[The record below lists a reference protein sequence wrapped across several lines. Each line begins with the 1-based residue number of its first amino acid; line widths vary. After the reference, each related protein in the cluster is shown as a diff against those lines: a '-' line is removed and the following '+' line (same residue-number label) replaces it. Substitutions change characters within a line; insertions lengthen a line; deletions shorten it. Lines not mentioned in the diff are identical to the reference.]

1 MSTDN
6 SEKSENILNEEE
18 NKTNKEKEK
27 LMDPLTLLSSDLLKE
42 INNFEDKYF
51 CEKKEIMKDNNQLN
65 KTQKESKDINSNL
78 NIPENNKGSK
88 NDNEFLNFKISKNE
102 DKEKYNNYKKE
113 GKKMSKQQS
122 SLCLNNKSLYLNSYN
137 NDNSMFMSNK
147 NQFNN
152 CQYQNMNNIM
162 NLNNLNFFNNSFTM
176 DGKRGWICTH
186 CKNFN
191 YESKFNLIIF
201 NKMILQLESNA
212 IDVEEEMIIY
222 LTNHR
227 MHLIE
232 EII

>member
-122 SLCLNNKSLYLNSYN
+122 SLCLNNKSLYLNPYN

-191 YESKFNLIIF
+191 YESKYLI
-201 NKMILQLESNA
+201 
-212 IDVEEEMIIY
+212 
-222 LTNHR
+222 
-227 MHLIE
+227 
-232 EII
+232 

>member
-191 YESKFNLIIF
+191 YESKYLI
-201 NKMILQLESNA
+201 
-212 IDVEEEMIIY
+212 Y
-222 LTNHR
+222 
-227 MHLIE
+227 
-232 EII
+232 

>member
-88 NDNEFLNFKISKNE
+88 DDNEFLNFKMSKNE

-191 YESKFNLIIF
+191 YESKYLI
-201 NKMILQLESNA
+201 
-212 IDVEEEMIIY
+212 
-222 LTNHR
+222 
-227 MHLIE
+227 
-232 EII
+232 

>member
-78 NIPENNKGSK
+78 NIPENKKGSK

-122 SLCLNNKSLYLNSYN
+122 SLCLNNKSLYLNSCN

-191 YESKFNLIIF
+191 YESKYLI
-201 NKMILQLESNA
+201 
-212 IDVEEEMIIY
+212 
-222 LTNHR
+222 
-227 MHLIE
+227 
-232 EII
+232 

>member
-6 SEKSENILNEEE
+6 SEKSENILNEDE

-122 SLCLNNKSLYLNSYN
+122 SLCLNNKSLYLNSCN

-191 YESKFNLIIF
+191 YESKYLI
-201 NKMILQLESNA
+201 
-212 IDVEEEMIIY
+212 
-222 LTNHR
+222 
-227 MHLIE
+227 
-232 EII
+232 

>member
-122 SLCLNNKSLYLNSYN
+122 SLCLNNKSLYLNSCN
-137 NDNSMFMSNK
+137 NDNSIFMSNK

-191 YESKFNLIIF
+191 YESKYLI
-201 NKMILQLESNA
+201 
-212 IDVEEEMIIY
+212 
-222 LTNHR
+222 
-227 MHLIE
+227 
-232 EII
+232 

>member
-88 NDNEFLNFKISKNE
+88 NDNEFLNFKMSKNE

-122 SLCLNNKSLYLNSYN
+122 SLCLNNKSLYLNSCN

-191 YESKFNLIIF
+191 YESKYLI
-201 NKMILQLESNA
+201 
-212 IDVEEEMIIY
+212 
-222 LTNHR
+222 
-227 MHLIE
+227 
-232 EII
+232 

>member
-78 NIPENNKGSK
+78 NIPKNNKGSK

-191 YESKFNLIIF
+191 YESKYLI
-201 NKMILQLESNA
+201 
-212 IDVEEEMIIY
+212 
-222 LTNHR
+222 
-227 MHLIE
+227 
-232 EII
+232 

>member
-102 DKEKYNNYKKE
+102 DKEKNNNYKKE

-122 SLCLNNKSLYLNSYN
+122 SLCLNNKSLYLNPYN
-137 NDNSMFMSNK
+137 NDNSMFMPKK

-162 NLNNLNFFNNSFTM
+162 NLNDLNFFNNSFTM

-191 YESKFNLIIF
+191 YESKYLI
-201 NKMILQLESNA
+201 
-212 IDVEEEMIIY
+212 
-222 LTNHR
+222 
-227 MHLIE
+227 
-232 EII
+232 

>member
-27 LMDPLTLLSSDLLKE
+27 LIDPLTLLSSDLLKE

-191 YESKFNLIIF
+191 YESKYLI
-201 NKMILQLESNA
+201 
-212 IDVEEEMIIY
+212 
-222 LTNHR
+222 
-227 MHLIE
+227 
-232 EII
+232 

>member
-6 SEKSENILNEEE
+6 SDKSENILNEEE

-191 YESKFNLIIF
+191 YESKYLI
-201 NKMILQLESNA
+201 
-212 IDVEEEMIIY
+212 
-222 LTNHR
+222 
-227 MHLIE
+227 
-232 EII
+232 

>member
-88 NDNEFLNFKISKNE
+88 NDNEFLNFKMSKNE

-191 YESKFNLIIF
+191 YESKYLI
-201 NKMILQLESNA
+201 
-212 IDVEEEMIIY
+212 Y
-222 LTNHR
+222 
-227 MHLIE
+227 
-232 EII
+232 

>member
-6 SEKSENILNEEE
+6 SEKSENILNEEQ

-27 LMDPLTLLSSDLLKE
+27 LIDPLTLLSSDLLKE

-122 SLCLNNKSLYLNSYN
+122 SLCLNNKSLYLNSCN

-191 YESKFNLIIF
+191 YESKYLI
-201 NKMILQLESNA
+201 
-212 IDVEEEMIIY
+212 
-222 LTNHR
+222 
-227 MHLIE
+227 
-232 EII
+232 

>member
-51 CEKKEIMKDNNQLN
+51 CEKKEIMKDNNKLN

-191 YESKFNLIIF
+191 YESKYLI
-201 NKMILQLESNA
+201 
-212 IDVEEEMIIY
+212 
-222 LTNHR
+222 
-227 MHLIE
+227 
-232 EII
+232 

>member
-1 MSTDN
+1 
-6 SEKSENILNEEE
+6 
-18 NKTNKEKEK
+18 
-27 LMDPLTLLSSDLLKE
+27 
-42 INNFEDKYF
+42 
-51 CEKKEIMKDNNQLN
+51 MKDNNQLN

-191 YESKFNLIIF
+191 YESKYLI
-201 NKMILQLESNA
+201 
-212 IDVEEEMIIY
+212 
-222 LTNHR
+222 
-227 MHLIE
+227 
-232 EII
+232 

>member
-88 NDNEFLNFKISKNE
+88 NDNEFFNFKISKNE

-191 YESKFNLIIF
+191 YESKYLI
-201 NKMILQLESNA
+201 
-212 IDVEEEMIIY
+212 
-222 LTNHR
+222 
-227 MHLIE
+227 
-232 EII
+232 

>member
-6 SEKSENILNEEE
+6 SENILNEEE

-122 SLCLNNKSLYLNSYN
+122 SLCLNNKSLYLNSCN

-191 YESKFNLIIF
+191 YESKYLI
-201 NKMILQLESNA
+201 
-212 IDVEEEMIIY
+212 
-222 LTNHR
+222 
-227 MHLIE
+227 
-232 EII
+232 

>member
-88 NDNEFLNFKISKNE
+88 NDNEFLNFKMSKNE

-122 SLCLNNKSLYLNSYN
+122 SLCLNNKSLYLNSCN
-137 NDNSMFMSNK
+137 NDNSIFMSNK

-191 YESKFNLIIF
+191 YESKYLI
-201 NKMILQLESNA
+201 
-212 IDVEEEMIIY
+212 
-222 LTNHR
+222 
-227 MHLIE
+227 
-232 EII
+232 

>member
-27 LMDPLTLLSSDLLKE
+27 LIDPLTLLSSDLLKE

-122 SLCLNNKSLYLNSYN
+122 SLCLNNKSLYLNSCN

-191 YESKFNLIIF
+191 YESKYLI
-201 NKMILQLESNA
+201 
-212 IDVEEEMIIY
+212 
-222 LTNHR
+222 
-227 MHLIE
+227 
-232 EII
+232 

>member
-122 SLCLNNKSLYLNSYN
+122 SLCLNNKSLYLNSCN

-191 YESKFNLIIF
+191 YESKYLI
-201 NKMILQLESNA
+201 
-212 IDVEEEMIIY
+212 
-222 LTNHR
+222 
-227 MHLIE
+227 
-232 EII
+232 

>member
-88 NDNEFLNFKISKNE
+88 NDNEFLNFKMSKNE

-191 YESKFNLIIF
+191 YESKYLI
-201 NKMILQLESNA
+201 
-212 IDVEEEMIIY
+212 
-222 LTNHR
+222 
-227 MHLIE
+227 
-232 EII
+232 

>member
-6 SEKSENILNEEE
+6 SDKSENILNEEE

-27 LMDPLTLLSSDLLKE
+27 LIDPLTLLSSDLLKE

-78 NIPENNKGSK
+78 NIPENKKGSK
-88 NDNEFLNFKISKNE
+88 NDNEFLNFKMSKNE
-102 DKEKYNNYKKE
+102 DKQKYNNYKKE

-191 YESKFNLIIF
+191 YESKYLI
-201 NKMILQLESNA
+201 
-212 IDVEEEMIIY
+212 
-222 LTNHR
+222 
-227 MHLIE
+227 
-232 EII
+232 

>member
-6 SEKSENILNEEE
+6 CEKSENILNEEE

-51 CEKKEIMKDNNQLN
+51 CEKEEIMKDNNQLN

-191 YESKFNLIIF
+191 YESKYLI
-201 NKMILQLESNA
+201 
-212 IDVEEEMIIY
+212 
-222 LTNHR
+222 
-227 MHLIE
+227 
-232 EII
+232 

>member
-6 SEKSENILNEEE
+6 SENILNEEE

-88 NDNEFLNFKISKNE
+88 NDNEFLNFKMSKNE

-122 SLCLNNKSLYLNSYN
+122 SLCLNNKSLYLNSCN

-191 YESKFNLIIF
+191 YESKYLI
-201 NKMILQLESNA
+201 
-212 IDVEEEMIIY
+212 
-222 LTNHR
+222 
-227 MHLIE
+227 
-232 EII
+232 

>member
-191 YESKFNLIIF
+191 YESKYLI
-201 NKMILQLESNA
+201 
-212 IDVEEEMIIY
+212 
-222 LTNHR
+222 
-227 MHLIE
+227 
-232 EII
+232 

>member
-102 DKEKYNNYKKE
+102 DKEKYNKYKKE

-122 SLCLNNKSLYLNSYN
+122 SLCLNNKSLYLNSCN

-162 NLNNLNFFNNSFTM
+162 NLNDLNFFNNSFTM

-191 YESKFNLIIF
+191 YESKYLI
-201 NKMILQLESNA
+201 
-212 IDVEEEMIIY
+212 
-222 LTNHR
+222 
-227 MHLIE
+227 
-232 EII
+232 

>member
-6 SEKSENILNEEE
+6 SEKSGNILNEEE

-88 NDNEFLNFKISKNE
+88 NDNEFLNFKMSKNE

-191 YESKFNLIIF
+191 YESKYLI
-201 NKMILQLESNA
+201 
-212 IDVEEEMIIY
+212 
-222 LTNHR
+222 
-227 MHLIE
+227 
-232 EII
+232 

>member
-6 SEKSENILNEEE
+6 SDKSENILNEEE

-122 SLCLNNKSLYLNSYN
+122 SLCLNNKSLYLNSCN

-191 YESKFNLIIF
+191 YESKYLI
-201 NKMILQLESNA
+201 
-212 IDVEEEMIIY
+212 
-222 LTNHR
+222 
-227 MHLIE
+227 
-232 EII
+232 

>member
-18 NKTNKEKEK
+18 NKTKKEKEK

-122 SLCLNNKSLYLNSYN
+122 SLCLNNKSLYLNSCN
-137 NDNSMFMSNK
+137 NNSMFMSNK

-191 YESKFNLIIF
+191 YESKYLI
-201 NKMILQLESNA
+201 
-212 IDVEEEMIIY
+212 
-222 LTNHR
+222 
-227 MHLIE
+227 
-232 EII
+232 

>member
-6 SEKSENILNEEE
+6 SEKSENTLNEEE

-191 YESKFNLIIF
+191 YESKYLI
-201 NKMILQLESNA
+201 
-212 IDVEEEMIIY
+212 
-222 LTNHR
+222 
-227 MHLIE
+227 
-232 EII
+232 

>member
-18 NKTNKEKEK
+18 NKNNKEKEK

-122 SLCLNNKSLYLNSYN
+122 SLCLNNKSLYLNSCN
-137 NDNSMFMSNK
+137 NDNSIFMSNK

-191 YESKFNLIIF
+191 YESKYLI
-201 NKMILQLESNA
+201 
-212 IDVEEEMIIY
+212 
-222 LTNHR
+222 
-227 MHLIE
+227 
-232 EII
+232 

>member
-65 KTQKESKDINSNL
+65 KTPKERKDINSNL

-122 SLCLNNKSLYLNSYN
+122 SLCLNNKSLYLNSCN

-191 YESKFNLIIF
+191 YESKYLI
-201 NKMILQLESNA
+201 
-212 IDVEEEMIIY
+212 
-222 LTNHR
+222 
-227 MHLIE
+227 
-232 EII
+232 